1 MTLPVLCTQ
10 ETNKCVN
17 LVGIPTCSI
26 RSTINSTLIMMSVSQ
41 CDFDSWCTVRT
52 PFAPR
57 LALAFSLGSRAVG
70 PRTAPWA
77 PSSHGPRH
85 GPSWAGPRV
94 AASAV
99 AVSRGRSRGRSYKRA
114 AARGGSTW
122 RWLPPGRFVGSDTR
136 WNPPRSPRGVRAA
149 WFARAPV
156 VWSLRLNLRCPTYQ
170 AARAT
175 RRTPSRYRLGSV
187 PTARRRRWPARGA
200 PPRAPARARD
210 PPRLRHARLSGDPL
224 EPGTRLFGR
233 LATVLELVS
242 HSGVSVYHWFRAMA
256 CYAPPVTRLALSTL
270 VVCLPPCVPEETGV
284 RSLLV
289 DGGWRLVSYENPR
302 DARNAALSTPLLS
315 LALVLLPLELRGLG
329 PLSDLLR
336 VEPARA
342 LARGLGERGV
352 APDGDPRGWPRG
364 PWKTGAA

>member
-1 MTLPVLCTQ
+1 MVEP
-10 ETNKCVN
+10 
-17 LVGIPTCSI
+17 P
-26 RSTINSTLIMMSVSQ
+26 
-41 CDFDSWCTVRT
+41 
-52 PFAPR
+52 
-57 LALAFSLGSRAVG
+57 
-70 PRTAPWA
+70 
-77 PSSHGPRH
+77 
-85 GPSWAGPRV
+85 
-94 AASAV
+94 
-99 AVSRGRSRGRSYKRA
+99 RA
-114 AARGGSTW
+114 AARLYDRPLLRPST
-122 RWLPPGRFVGSDTR
+122 RV
-136 WNPPRSPRGVRAA
+136 RSPRAGRLESTTSIYDVRRTRPRARRDVCRHRIPPRVSRRQRVVGVGRRAA
-149 WFARAPV
+149 RRAAPRGGAVARHRSPARRI
-156 VWSLRLNLRCPTYQ
+156 LRLGP
-170 AARAT
+170 
-175 RRTPSRYRLGSV
+175 
-187 PTARRRRWPARGA
+187 
-200 PPRAPARARD
+200 
-210 PPRLRHARLSGDPL
+210 ARLSGDPL
-224 EPGTRLFGR
+224 DPGTRLFGR

-256 CYAPPVTRLALSTL
+256 CYAAPVTRLALSTL

>member
-1 MTLPVLCTQ
+1 
-10 ETNKCVN
+10 
-17 LVGIPTCSI
+17 
-26 RSTINSTLIMMSVSQ
+26 MSDV
-41 CDFDSWCTVRT
+41 
-52 PFAPR
+52 
-57 LALAFSLGSRAVG
+57 
-70 PRTAPWA
+70 
-77 PSSHGPRH
+77 
-85 GPSWAGPRV
+85 
-94 AASAV
+94 
-99 AVSRGRSRGRSYKRA
+99 
-114 AARGGSTW
+114 
-122 RWLPPGRFVGSDTR
+122 PG
-136 WNPPRSPRGVRAA
+136 
-149 WFARAPV
+149 
-156 VWSLRLNLRCPTYQ
+156 
-170 AARAT
+170 
-175 RRTPSRYRLGSV
+175 
-187 PTARRRRWPARGA
+187 
-200 PPRAPARARD
+200 RARD
-210 PPRLRHARLSGDPL
+210 ATYAVTIPPRVSADTAHRARRILRLAAGTSSGGDPL
-224 EPGTRLFGR
+224 DPGTRLFGR

-256 CYAPPVTRLALSTL
+256 CYAAPVTRLALSTL

>member
-1 MTLPVLCTQ
+1 MYRPDS
-10 ETNKCVN
+10 
-17 LVGIPTCSI
+17 LVPS
-26 RSTINSTLIMMSVSQ
+26 R
-41 CDFDSWCTVRT
+41 
-52 PFAPR
+52 
-57 LALAFSLGSRAVG
+57 LGSHSRFPWEAAPWVHG
-70 PRTAPWA
+70 PRPGHLPHT
-77 PSSHGPRH
+77 GLRH

-94 AASAV
+94 AVSAV

-114 AARGGSTW
+114 AARGGSSV
-122 RWLPPGRFVGSDTR
+122 LLGGGCPPDGSSVPTRVGTR
-136 WNPPRSPRGVRAA
+136 RVPRGGVRAA

-200 PPRAPARARD
+200 PPRAPAARD

-256 CYAPPVTRLALSTL
+256 CYAPRGHAT
-270 VVCLPPCVPEETGV
+270 
-284 RSLLV
+284 RSL
-289 DGGWRLVSYENPR
+289 DSRRLSPPVCS
-302 DARNAALSTPLLS
+302 
-315 LALVLLPLELRGLG
+315 
-329 PLSDLLR
+329 
-336 VEPARA
+336 
-342 LARGLGERGV
+342 
-352 APDGDPRGWPRG
+352 
-364 PWKTGAA
+364 